1 MELINA
7 MNVSVSGLKAQGT
20 RIRVISENI
29 ANANTE
35 PNAPGEEPYARK
47 TVSFKNVLDRETGV
61 DKVQVSEIN
70 RQRGNFGTR
79 FDPSH
84 PGADANGYV
93 LTTNVK
99 PLLELNDVREAQR
112 SYEANINMIE
122 ISRGMLSRTVEL
134 LR

>member
-35 PNAPGEEPYARK
+35 ANAPGEDPYARK
-47 TVSFKNVLDRETGV
+47 TISFKNVLDRETGV
-61 DKVQVSEIN
+61 TRVQVDEITSN
-70 RQRGNFGTR
+70 RDNFGLR
-79 FDPSH
+79 FDPDH
-84 PGADANGYV
+84 PGADENGYV
-93 LTTNVK
+93 RTTNIQ

-112 SYEANINMIE
+112 SYEANINMVE